1 MVTPEVIQQM
11 VSIQEEGVGE
21 TLSQAWTTTV
31 EALVLSLPGIIGAA
45 VVLFF
50 GWLIGRAIG
59 GYITS
64 LADKLGIDRRIG
76 DTAAGGMVNRS
87 ERGISIA
94 LGKIA
99 KWFIYAVAVLAAASL
114 LDIAILSQWVS
125 QALLYIP
132 AFIAGLLVI
141 LIGIIVA
148 DMVGDMIKRTEATTH
163 TRYTKWLAEAVKVFL
178 YFVFITIGLGTMG
191 LDVTLLYIFA
201 RAAAWGLAIGI
212 ALAVGIGF
220 GWGIKDHVAR
230 NIEDWHRK
238 AEEELS
244 ES

>member
-1 MVTPEVIQQM
+1 M

-21 TLSQAWTTTV
+21 SFSQAWTTTV
-31 EALVLSLPGIIGAA
+31 EALILALPDIIGAA
-45 VVLFF
+45 IVLIF
-50 GWLIGRAIG
+50 GWMLGRAIG

-64 LADKLGIDRRIG
+64 LADKFGLDRRIG
-76 DTAAGGMVNRS
+76 DTAAGGMIGQS
-87 ERGISIA
+87 DRGISRA
-94 LGKIA
+94 LGKIT
-99 KWFIYAVAVLAAASL
+99 KWFIYAIAVLAAASL

-125 QALLYIP
+125 QVLLYIP
-132 AFIAGLLVI
+132 AFIAGVLVI
-141 LIGIIVA
+141 MAGIIIA
-148 DMVGDMIKRTEATTH
+148 DMVGDMIKRTEAMTH
-163 TRYTKWLAEAVKVFL
+163 TRYTKWFAEAVKIFL
-178 YFVFITIGLGTMG
+178 YFVFVTIGLGTMG

-230 NIEDWHRK
+230 NIEEWHRK
-238 AEEELS
+238 AEEEVS